1 MNLVEVFISL
11 GLITAIYK
19 YIENKTYDVVY
30 ETSNLDNKQY
40 LVRNLPDKKE
50 AVNTL
55 AHIALS
61 LQKIVS
67 YVKTS
72 ENTKLFNDYLKDD
85 FDKEYNINKKNKDDK
100 KVLLEKQKLIKKLE
114 KDIKRLVSNFNPDA
128 ISENTPDAK
137 YTSYSVNKG
146 EKLFFCIRSKK
157 NNEKLVDKN
166 VMLFVAIHELSHLMT
181 EEVGHPPD
189 FWNNFRFLLKVAV
202 DIKVYKYINFNVYP
216 KDYCGTQITDTPL

>member
-11 GLITAIYK
+11 GLLTAIYK
-19 YIENKTYDVVY
+19 YIEKKTYDVVY

-50 AVNTL
+50 AANTL

-67 YVKTS
+67 YLKTGES
-72 ENTKLFNDYLKDD
+72 SKLFKNYLEED
-85 FDKEYNINKKNKDDK
+85 FNKENNVNEKNNNKEELILKR
-100 KVLLEKQKLIKKLE
+100 QKIIKKLE

-157 NNEKLVDKN
+157 NNETLVDKN

-181 EEVGHPPD
+181 EEIGHPPD

-202 DIKVYKYINFNVYP
+202 DIKVYNYINFNAYP